1 MKKRILILSFALLLI
16 LTAGCVKDNPNE
28 VGKIE
33 DQGEIVELEDD
44 DRVGKTT
51 SIKRENLGD
60 FINTRKMESENLSD
74 ENKLFKITV
83 TDYKLGELKFNDE
96 YKDISEN
103 FGIINPDE
111 VSFLD
116 ISFEIENIT
125 NDDLELDPIQGKLI
139 TNTGEE
145 VPFFLEFYEEKNQAN
160 LVFSEKEIK
169 EGSLSTLLNS
179 NPEDIENI
187 KLVFDDSITLEF
199 DFE

>member
-1 MKKRILILSFALLLI
+1 
-16 LTAGCVKDNPNE
+16 
-28 VGKIE
+28 
-33 DQGEIVELEDD
+33 
-44 DRVGKTT
+44 VGKTT

-60 FINTRKMESENLSD
+60 FTTTRKMESENLSD

-83 TDYKLGELKFNDE
+83 KDYKLGELKFNDE
-96 YKDISEN
+96 YKDMSEN

-116 ISFEIENIT
+116 IIFEIENVS

-145 VPFFLEFYEEKNQAN
+145 VPFFLEFYKEKNQAN

>member
-1 MKKRILILSFALLLI
+1 MKKRILILSFVLLLI
-16 LTAGCVKDNPNE
+16 LTAGCVKDNPDEAEN
-28 VGKIE
+28 IE
-33 DQGEIVELEDD
+33 GQGEIVELEDD
-44 DRVGKTT
+44 DTKGKTT
-51 SIKRENLGD
+51 SIKREDLGE
-60 FINTRKMESENLSD
+60 FITTRKMESENLSD

-96 YKDISEN
+96 YKDMSEN

-116 ISFEIENIT
+116 IIFEIENIS

-145 VPFFLEFYEEKNQAN
+145 TPFFLEFYEEKNQSN

-179 NPEDIENI
+179 NPEDIKNI
-187 KLVFDDSITLEF
+187 ELVFDDSITLEF

>member
-16 LTAGCVKDNPNE
+16 LTSGCVTDNPNE

-33 DQGEIVELEDD
+33 DKGEIVELEDD

-60 FINTRKMESENLSD
+60 FTTTRKMESENLSD

-83 TDYKLGELKFNDE
+83 KDYKLGELKFNDE
-96 YKDISEN
+96 YKDMSEN

-116 ISFEIENIT
+116 IIFEIENVS

-145 VPFFLEFYEEKNQAN
+145 VPFFLEFYKEKNQAN